1 MFQHLAQAYDLIGDS
16 GLLTESDRKQIEYTF
31 RLYIVQE
38 LRYKQ
43 PGGANWAVSQL
54 TGAFFCALVI
64 QDFALVDEVLYAP
77 SGLIDKF
84 RTYTMPDGWWY
95 ECTVSYNLWVA
106 SEYIQ
111 VALAL
116 EPFGYSLLAEKFP
129 VDYNLTPEYDKTWE
143 NEREDRRLLHHGHSF
158 RIQGGIHQP
167 YVTIKMMVDALLPFL
182 DYRGWRFGGNDA
194 TER

>member
-158 RIQGGIHQP
+158 RIQEAFISL
-167 YVTIKMMVDALLPFL
+167 T
-182 DYRGWRFGGNDA
+182 
-194 TER
+194 

>member
-54 TGAFFCALVI
+54 TGAFCALVI

-158 RIQGGIHQP
+158 RIQGAFISL
-167 YVTIKMMVDALLPFL
+167 T
-182 DYRGWRFGGNDA
+182 
-194 TER
+194 

>member
-1 MFQHLAQAYDLIGDS
+1 M
-16 GLLTESDRKQIEYTF
+16 
-31 RLYIVQE
+31 
-38 LRYKQ
+38 
-43 PGGANWAVSQL
+43 
-54 TGAFFCALVI
+54 I

-77 SGLIDKF
+77 LGLIDKF

-158 RIQGGIHQP
+158 RIQEAFISL
-167 YVTIKMMVDALLPFL
+167 T
-182 DYRGWRFGGNDA
+182 
-194 TER
+194 